1 MLTPIIFGE
10 VLFDI
15 FESNQSVLGGAPFN
29 VAWHLNGFGV
39 HPIFISQIGD
49 DALGAEV
56 IKKMSAWGMD
66 IRGVQTDNAH
76 PTGRVSVEMHDK
88 EPQYNIESDQ
98 AYDFIAPPKPTFIQH
113 AGQTILYHGSLALR
127 NEISRHA
134 LSYIKKRSSALVFF
148 DVNLRAPWW
157 EKEIILDELS
167 DTDWLKC
174 NEHELKEISLM
185 IGAVEKTREKQAFR
199 MIEYFNLTGI
209 VVTMGNEGAMLI
221 RKNDDIHL
229 AVPNPVD
236 ALVDT
241 VGAGDAFAA
250 VTIMGLLKNWNAQQ
264 ILDRASEFA
273 AEICRIRGAT
283 TEKHELYQSK
293 NDLWGAK

>member
-1 MLTPIIFGE
+1 M
-10 VLFDI
+10 
-15 FESNQSVLGGAPFN
+15 
-29 VAWHLNGFGV
+29 AWHLNGFGN
-39 HPIFISQIGD
+39 HPIFISRIGRD
-49 DALGAEV
+49 NLGSEV
-56 IKKMSAWGMD
+56 LKKMDSWGMNKS
-66 IRGVQTDNAH
+66 GVQTDSEY
-76 PTGRVSVEMHDK
+76 PTGRVSVGMHDN
-88 EPQYNIESDQ
+88 EPRYTIESDQ
-98 AYDFIAPPKPTFIQH
+98 AYDFINPPASKVIQN

-127 NEISRHA
+127 NEKSRFA
-134 LSYIKKRSSALVFF
+134 LAELKKKSSSDVFF

-157 EKEIILDELS
+157 EKEIILDELH

-185 IGAVEKTREKQAFR
+185 IDAVENTREKQAFR

-209 VVTMGNEGAMLI
+209 VVTMGSEGAMLI
-221 RKNDDIHL
+221 QKNGDVYF

-250 VTIMGLLKNWNAQQ
+250 VTIMGLLKKWNAQQ

-283 TEKHELYQSK
+283 TENHELYQSK